1 MTENAAMEKELL
13 FYEAYE
19 QFYDMAAHSEAFSAF
34 CADAFG
40 EDFSQD
46 GFSDIAQVNRILD
59 YIPERE
65 EPHILDI
72 GCGNGKMLGYLQK
85 QTGAWIYGF
94 DYSRNAIRTARQRFP
109 EKSDFIRGVIG
120 QVQYPPDK
128 FDMIISMDTLY
139 FAPDMPDF
147 LGQILNWLKKGGV
160 FFAAYQEGEVMPRTE
175 NAHTTVCAK
184 ALAQRGIPYEVF
196 DITGQTYDMLV
207 KKRQAARRH
216 EADFEK
222 ENRREWF
229 DMLMGQTEYADQSR
243 ESFSEKMARYIY
255 IVRK

>member
-120 QVQYPPDK
+120 
-128 FDMIISMDTLY
+128 
-139 FAPDMPDF
+139 
-147 LGQILNWLKKGGV
+147 
-160 FFAAYQEGEVMPRTE
+160 
-175 NAHTTVCAK
+175 
-184 ALAQRGIPYEVF
+184 
-196 DITGQTYDMLV
+196 
-207 KKRQAARRH
+207 
-216 EADFEK
+216 
-222 ENRREWF
+222 
-229 DMLMGQTEYADQSR
+229 
-243 ESFSEKMARYIY
+243 
-255 IVRK
+255 